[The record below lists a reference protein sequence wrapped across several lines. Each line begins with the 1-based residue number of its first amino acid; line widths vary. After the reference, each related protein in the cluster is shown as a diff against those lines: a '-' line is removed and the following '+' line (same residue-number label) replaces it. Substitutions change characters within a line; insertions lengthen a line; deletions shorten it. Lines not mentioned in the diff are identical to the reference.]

1 MSSDAVNAQEQLEV
15 DYIQTRRPPAGEL
28 VGSAGVQ
35 AGFASPAERLASSVG
50 NRNFSN
56 VVARMS
62 DGEGLMAGG
71 PRASRRR
78 GGDRVVPRPR
88 AVSAQRPAR
97 DPVELVRRL
106 PVRRQRPHRA
116 AGRLTRP
123 LGRRRARSPSAAT
136 SSSPEGQYNPG
147 SSSGQDL
154 IAHEVAHVVQQRGAP
169 SSGPLTVTT
178 PGDALEREAE
188 SAARDAFD

>member
-71 PRASRRR
+71 RVHPDVEAAIASSQGRGQSLHNDLRATLSSSY
-78 GGDRVVPRPR
+78 GDSLSDVNVHTGPQADSLAR
-88 AVSAQRPAR
+88 AVSA
-97 DPVELVRRL
+97 
-106 PVRRQRPHRA
+106 RA
-116 AGRLTRP
+116 FTVGSDIFFA
-123 LGRRRARSPSAAT
+123 
-136 SSSPEGQYNPG
+136 EGQYNPG

-188 SAARDAFD
+188 SAARDAFN